1 MSVDET
7 KVAYYSNYDID
18 QLADSNSVSVSTGT
32 TAIVSIDGVKD
43 WKVQLEV
50 SGSRYDPG
58 ASSTNESTIFTFYSY
73 VDSGTLYVVTGQAG
87 TVYYYIFEDDI
98 A

>member
-7 KVAYYSNYDID
+7 KVAFYSNWDID
-18 QLADSNSVSVSTGT
+18 QLIDSGSSSVSTGT
-32 TAIVSIDGVKD
+32 TALTSIDGVKD

-50 SGSRYDPG
+50 SGKKYDPG
-58 ASSTNESTIFTFYSY
+58 TSSTNASTTFRFYSY
-73 VDSGTLYVVTGQAG
+73 VDSGTLYIETNQAG
-87 TVYYYIFEDDI
+87 TAHWYIFEDDL